1 MRLAIFIT
9 LLTGCSLT
17 RPEVEACTA
26 ATECASR
33 FGFGSVCNPDGL
45 CEQAIVPPRCESA
58 FPEDLLTAGDEYR
71 DSTVFGAL
79 VDREDPDAFLRE
91 RAARLAIVEI
101 NRAGGLDRRPIGVVF
116 CTIQGNNA
124 FDSLTRTDAA
134 IEAGRYFAQTL
145 DLPAILA
152 LTESV
157 EVAAV
162 FNSTENVL
170 LVSSAARSDAL
181 AALDAPDPSDET
193 PGRLWRTAPSVA
205 GEVDAMIA
213 ELGSREPRV
222 IVVHESGGASEELA
236 VAFRDAYTTMGTV
249 ELRPFPG
256 GDILSVL
263 DFLLEDG
270 PDAEVVLIAAPSEGI
285 VFLGAVGEYLADGAS
300 LAARASYLFSSS
312 LATSEVAQAVPNEIE
327 ARFRGTRPAPDAN
340 VIATRTSFESA
351 YTAEYG
357 GALPDEATFAPESY
371 DAAWLLAYGAAWSGY
386 REFMSVTPV
395 GIGRG
400 LRRVST
406 GPVTLLEESSWPTGQ
421 PAFARGESID
431 AAGAGGTHDFDP
443 LTEEP
448 IVRYERWV
456 VSGGVITSN

>member
-1 MRLAIFIT
+1 MRLA
-9 LLTGCSLT
+9 LLIALATGCSLT
-17 RPEVEACTA
+17 RPDVEPCTT

-33 FGFGSVCNPDGL
+33 FGFGSVCNADGL
-45 CEQAIVPPRCESA
+45 CEHAIVPPRCESA
-58 FPEDLLTAGDEYR
+58 FPEDLLTAGDDYR

-79 VDREDPDAFLRE
+79 VDRQDADGLLRE

-101 NRAGGLDRRPIGVVF
+101 DRAGGLDRRPIGVVF
-116 CTIQGNNA
+116 CTIQGDNT

-145 DLPAILA
+145 DLPAILS
-152 LTESV
+152 LTDSV

-162 FNSTENVL
+162 FNATDSVL
-170 LVSSAARSDAL
+170 LMSSAARSDAL

-205 GEVDAMIA
+205 GEVDAMLA
-213 ELGSREPRV
+213 ELGSAELRV

-236 VAFRDAYTTMGTV
+236 VAFRDAYTAMGTV
-249 ELRPFPG
+249 ELRPFQA
-256 GDILSVL
+256 GDILGVL
-263 DFLLEDG
+263 DFLVESG
-270 PDAEVVLIAAPSEGI
+270 ADAEVVLIASPSDGI
-285 VFLGAVGEYLADGAS
+285 VFLNAAREYASDGAS
-300 LAARASYLFSSS
+300 LAAQASYLFTSS
-312 LATSEVAQAVPNEIE
+312 LATDAVAQAVPNELE
-327 ARFRGTRPAPDAN
+327 MRFRGTRPAADAG
-340 VIATRTSFESA
+340 VDAARASFESA
-351 YTAEYG
+351 YAAEYG
-357 GALPDEATFAPESY
+357 APLPNEATFAPESY

-400 LRRVST
+400 LRRVSA

-448 IVRYERWV
+448 IVRYERWL
-456 VSGGVITSN
+456 VSGGTIQVR